1 MEKRI
6 VDIAPFIN
14 LLDAK
19 IATFGKTGNG
29 LGYGIFSSLRRS
41 LINLPVLDEK
51 KYGNSEQSE

>member
-1 MEKRI
+1 MGKRV
-6 VDIAPFIN
+6 VDIAPFID

-41 LINLPVLDEK
+41 LLNLPVLDEK
-51 KYGNSEQSE
+51 KYGNGK